1 MKAESRDRRT
11 ARSAERAGVR
21 REGVSSTARS
31 LAAALTVRLDGPKV
45 TASSSGGRRFG
56 DRGECGL
63 LVAEERRAR
72 RGSLPRRAA
81 SEPRRGERVAPR
93 GERVA
98 SRDERAAAR
107 RRARRGGEHVDVRC
121 RVARRAGR
129 VVLECVAW

>member
-1 MKAESRDRRT
+1 VKAESRDRRT

-31 LAAALTVRLDGPKV
+31 PAAALTVRLDGPKV

-81 SEPRRGERVAPR
+81 TEPRRA
-93 GERVA
+93 A
-98 SRDERAAAR
+98 SVSRRAASVL
-107 RRARRGGEHVDVRC
+107 RRAMSVPRRGGEHVA
-121 RVARRAGR
+121 VASTST
-129 VVLECVAW
+129 